1 MFGPAVAIAIH
12 RDLVERRCPELMTAV
27 AVASGAAAS
36 PVDLRT
42 PLDLVTF
49 VYAGPVA
56 RASSWEPASTWQLCL
71 DVALGLDAYELVSS
85 LMQWREDQTRGD
97 AGNCA
102 HPPTHPTPPHTVL
115 HTPTH
120 PLLLPL
126 GWTGYVYFPV
136 TRTPLPPGT
145 CECWGSTHTALLHI
159 HPFPVHAQCT
169 HSHARTMHAP
179 SKPRTAHC
187 ALSRKC
193 DVGPPPLDLLAPF
206 FLCPGGV
213 ELGDP
218 CRAVVPGW
226 LVHDMSPLPHRALG
240 FAFEIEGN
248 GLQILEYYRVE
259 GVTDA
264 EWLAMPLH
272 TRFQRIGRG
281 NWTRLKRRIDNPA
294 RAFPWMNRNLT
305 IEDAGFLWEVRTLSP
320 SLLPCFLASLR
331 PCLLACFP
339 GSCLACL
346 PASLSV
352 GVSLLLHSDVPLSTR
367 LGVMNRKG
375 EGGGGR
381 NVVVSLTCWTPA
393 HTPLCM
399 NCMYDLGALASLCAL
414 SSSVLCMA
422 CQVSYGGAS
431 PGYTVDPVH
440 CVACIAEALE
450 AGLGTVDRERDSAVQ
465 VGSCSL
471 FADFFSDAGCWYEL
485 GGAGRDGVGVMK
497 HMSYVCCIMVV
508 LPPVRT

>member
-1 MFGPAVAIAIH
+1 M
-12 RDLVERRCPELMTAV
+12 
-27 AVASGAAAS
+27 
-36 PVDLRT
+36 
-42 PLDLVTF
+42 
-49 VYAGPVA
+49 
-56 RASSWEPASTWQLCL
+56 
-71 DVALGLDAYELVSS
+71 
-85 LMQWREDQTRGD
+85 
-97 AGNCA
+97 
-102 HPPTHPTPPHTVL
+102 
-115 HTPTH
+115 
-120 PLLLPL
+120 
-126 GWTGYVYFPV
+126 
-136 TRTPLPPGT
+136 
-145 CECWGSTHTALLHI
+145 
-159 HPFPVHAQCT
+159 
-169 HSHARTMHAP
+169 
-179 SKPRTAHC
+179 
-187 ALSRKC
+187 
-193 DVGPPPLDLLAPF
+193 
-206 FLCPGGV
+206 
-213 ELGDP
+213 
-218 CRAVVPGW
+218 VPGW

-320 SLLPCFLASLR
+320 SLLPCFLASLL
-331 PCLLACFP
+331 PCFLASLLARLFSWLLSRLP
-339 GSCLACL
+339 ACL
-346 PASLSV
+346 VVRGCFLIAAQRCSIVYQAGCDESE
-352 GVSLLLHSDVPLSTR
+352 GR
-367 LGVMNRKG
+367 
-375 EGGGGR
+375 GGGGR

-431 PGYTVDPVH
+431 PGFTVDPVH

-471 FADFFSDAGCWYEL
+471 FADCFSDAGCWLEL

-497 HMSYVCCIMVV
+497 HMSYVCCTMVV
-508 LPPVRT
+508 LLPVEPD